1 MFKKA
6 EKKNVWLKLAVTGT
20 SGSGKTTGAL
30 RLARGLLD
38 SIYGKDKER
47 IAFIDTENRSA
58 SLYADVYDFDV
69 IDLEP
74 PFEDSEKFMVAI
86 NEAIKC
92 GYKMLIID
100 SATHIW
106 QGILDYKSKLDE
118 RGNSYTNWKEAGN
131 RFQKVIDAI
140 LQGDIHVICCMRSKM
155 EYVIEKNDKG
165 KQAPIKVGLSP
176 IMRDGIE
183 YEFSAVFDLDLSHNA
198 IASKDRTR
206 LFDGKIFQLSEEIG
220 EKLGAWSGK
229 PTPLT
234 FNDEQIKKAIDFY
247 GEDAVAIACEKLGF
261 ANVKDVPVAK
271 KNEFFAEC
279 DKAKKGL

>member
-6 EKKNVWLKLAVTGT
+6 EKKNVWLKLAITGT

-30 RLARGLLD
+30 KLARGLLD
-38 SIYGKDKER
+38 SLYGKDKER

-198 IASKDRTR
+198 IASKDRPR
-206 LFDGKIFQLSEEIG
+206 
-220 EKLGAWSGK
+220 
-229 PTPLT
+229 
-234 FNDEQIKKAIDFY
+234 
-247 GEDAVAIACEKLGF
+247 
-261 ANVKDVPVAK
+261 
-271 KNEFFAEC
+271 
-279 DKAKKGL
+279 